1 MQLSIIL
8 NFIKSFWRECLIV
21 ILITTIA
28 FMHINNNILE
38 AELSVSKQ
46 QTQNEINK
54 LEISNAS
61 VVELQNKLNEQN
73 NKLQEISDKAKERQE
88 SLKGQIAEAK
98 QKAMVANKNLE
109 EYINSQEGLS
119 GNECQDMLSELQR
132 IGE

>member
-1 MQLSIIL
+1 MGLSIIL
-8 NFIKSFWRECLIV
+8 NFIKSFWKECLIV
-21 ILITTIA
+21 ILISTIT

-98 QKAMVANKNLE
+98 QKATVANKNLE
-109 EYINSQEGLS
+109 EYVNSQEGLS
-119 GNECQDMLSELQR
+119 GNECQDVLSELQK
-132 IGE
+132 IGG